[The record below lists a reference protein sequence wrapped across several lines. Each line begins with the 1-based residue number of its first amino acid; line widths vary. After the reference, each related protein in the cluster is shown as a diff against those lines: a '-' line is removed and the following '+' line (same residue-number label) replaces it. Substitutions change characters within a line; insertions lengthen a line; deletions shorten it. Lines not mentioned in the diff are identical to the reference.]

1 MARTKEFDREQALER
16 AMHVFWARGYEAT
29 SLRDLLEGMQIGRQS
44 MYDTFGDKR
53 ALFIASLDRYIDRS
67 EAAFTAVEQAPSAKR
82 AIRDMF
88 EAIVDESPKDKRR
101 GCLGVLSTVELAPHD
116 PEIAK
121 LIAGRQR
128 ALEELFFR
136 ALERAR
142 ATGEIPKSK
151 DSRGLARFLVGAMQG
166 LRITAS
172 GDPTSPA
179 LRDIVRYTLQA
190 LE

>member
-1 MARTKEFDREQALER
+1 MSTIVGKKVRDGRSL
-16 AMHVFWARGYEAT
+16 
-29 SLRDLLEGMQIGRQS
+29 LRDPSTNRG
-44 MYDTFGDKR
+44 T
-53 ALFIASLDRYIDRS
+53 
-67 EAAFTAVEQAPSAKR
+67 AFTAVEQAPSVKR
-82 AIRDMF
+82 AIREIF
-88 EAIVDESPKDKRR
+88 EGIANESAKHKRR
-101 GCLGVLSTVELAPHD
+101 GCLGVLTTVELAPRD

-142 ATGEIPKSK
+142 ATGEIAKAK
-151 DSRGLARFLVGAMQG
+151 DARGLARFLVGAMQG
-166 LRITAS
+166 LRVAAS
-172 GDPTSPA
+172 GDPASPA

>member
-1 MARTKEFDREQALER
+1 MARAKEFDREQALER

-29 SLRDLLEGMQIGRQS
+29 SLPELLEAMQIGRQS

-53 ALFIASLDRYIDRS
+53 ALFIAALGRYIDRS
-67 EAAFTAVEQAPSAKR
+67 EAAFAAVEQAPSAKR
-82 AIRDMF
+82 AIREIF
-88 EAIVDESPKDKRR
+88 EGIANESAKDKRR
-101 GCLGVLSTVELAPHD
+101 GCLGVLTTVELAPHD

-142 ATGEIPKSK
+142 ATGEIAKAK
-151 DSRGLARFLVGAMQG
+151 DARGLARFLVGAMQG
-166 LRITAS
+166 LRVAAS
-172 GDPTSPA
+172 GDPASPA
-179 LRDIVRYTLQA
+179 LRDIVRYTLQT
-190 LE
+190 LD